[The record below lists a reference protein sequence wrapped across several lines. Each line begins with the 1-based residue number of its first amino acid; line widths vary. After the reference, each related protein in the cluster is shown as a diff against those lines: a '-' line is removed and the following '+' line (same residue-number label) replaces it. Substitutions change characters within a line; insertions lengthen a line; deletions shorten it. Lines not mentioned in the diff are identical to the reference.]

1 MNYGEQ
7 TAWLQADVLFSRRI
21 LTLFF
26 ANKAVLFNSIAV
38 VLALDIRTVV
48 NI

>member
-7 TAWLQADVLFSRRI
+7 TAWLQADVLFSKTI

-26 ANKAVLFNSIAV
+26 ANKAVLLNSIAV
-38 VLALDIRTVV
+38 VLVVGIKAAV